1 MGRCGAKGGEVGRS
15 DNKEGENRVKDNKYD
30 SKGKCNKMGEEAEE
44 AELRFDEVITSLNGA
59 SKASSENETKFD
71 HIDRVVQLNKS
82 KEFSVDVKALK
93 STKRGGAKD
102 VSRIW
107 VEFKG
112 ISGHDGWL
120 YGKANYIAFEVADY
134 DFVLVSRKRLLKF
147 CVDKVK
153 RGEDDIVN
161 QSDKALYVGYRRSQM
176 PKELTSQILL
186 SDVRNMPHVKL
197 RKGEMLQINQD
208 RKSRVAKA
216 AQVKEVLKAQ
226 AEAQAE
232 APKVSKAP
240 ESKTF
245 DSYMDEFVY

>member
-1 MGRCGAKGGEVGRS
+1 VGRCGAKGGEVGRS

-93 STKRGGAKD
+93 SNSRGEAKD
-102 VSRIW
+102 AGRIW

-112 ISGHDGWL
+112 ISGHAGWL
-120 YGKANYIAFEVADY
+120 YGKANYMAFEVADY
-134 DFVLVSRKRLLKF
+134 DFVLVSRKRLLNF
-147 CVDKVK
+147 CEGKVK

-161 QSDKALYVGYRRSQM
+161 QSDKALYVGYRRSQR

-186 SDVRNMPHVKL
+186 SDVRNMPHIKL
-197 RKGEMLQINQD
+197 RKGELLKINQD
-208 RKSRVAKA
+208 RKSRVVKVKVPQE
-216 AQVKEVLKAQ
+216 AQVTPKAQ
-226 AEAQAE
+226 EAHVE
-232 APKVSKAP
+232 VSSKA
-240 ESKTF
+240 F